1 MGQASLT
8 IVTLLTV
15 LLNTAAFAQEQ
26 KTIDEG
32 KQVYEAQ
39 CAVCHGSD
47 AKGNGLYAARLKVPP
62 ADLSRLAQ
70 KNGGIF
76 PVERITKVID
86 GRTAIAAHGSRD
98 MPIWG
103 ARFAVNRAEHF
114 MDAPYDPE
122 AYVQV
127 QILALIDY
135 LNRVQQK

>member
-1 MGQASLT
+1 VQKASLT
-8 IVTLLTV
+8 IVTLVTAS
-15 LLNTAAFAQEQ
+15 LNTAAFAQEP
-26 KTIDEG
+26 KAVDEG

-39 CAVCHGSD
+39 CAVCHGLD
-47 AKGNGLYAARLKVPP
+47 AKGNGLYAASLKVPP
-62 ADLSRLAQ
+62 ADLTTLTQ

-86 GRTAIAAHGSRD
+86 GRTEIAAHGSRD

-114 MDAPYDPE
+114 MDVPYDPE
-122 AYVQV
+122 AYVRG

-135 LNRVQQK
+135 LNRLQ